1 VIDTVLWVA
10 ATVTAPAG
18 ARALRPRIRTRLA
31 LWEDEVSFWARA
43 AYGVLPLFGAWVTG
57 AVAGFDCGITGIGL
71 ARWLSGAAICTA
83 LILAFAFSLRFPSIR
98 RTVQVWFHPTRSW
111 LVLFDEP
118 RWAFY
123 RGAGAVALVEPAA
136 AQLAGLALGGLEW
149 LARNGRPS
157 RTSSRWVSGN
167 RPSEVWSELVR
178 LGVSAVLFALTRNLW
193 LILATQAVAAAL
205 VLRSWPDSVSTR

>member
-1 VIDTVLWVA
+1 MIDTVLWVV
-10 ATVTAPAG
+10 ATVSAPAVV
-18 ARALRPRIRTRLA
+18 RALLPRIRTRLA
-31 LWEDEVSFWARA
+31 TWEDEVSFWARA

-71 ARWLSGAAICTA
+71 TRWLSGAAICTA
-83 LILAFAFSLRFPSIR
+83 LILAFAFSLRFPSVR
-98 RTVQVWFHPTRSW
+98 RVVQVWFHPTRSW

-136 AQLAGLALGGLEW
+136 AQLAGLALGALEW

-157 RTSSRWVSGN
+157 RD

-178 LGVSAVLFALTRNLW
+178 LGISAVLFALTRNLW
-193 LILATQAVAAAL
+193 LILATQTVAAAL

>member
-1 VIDTVLWVA
+1 MIDTVLWVV
-10 ATVTAPAG
+10 ATVSAPAVV
-18 ARALRPRIRTRLA
+18 RALLPRIRTRLA
-31 LWEDEVSFWARA
+31 TWEDEVSFWARA

-71 ARWLSGAAICTA
+71 TRWLSGAAICTA
-83 LILAFAFSLRFPSIR
+83 LILAFAFSLRFPSVR
-98 RTVQVWFHPTRSW
+98 RVVQVWFHPTRSW

-123 RGAGAVALVEPAA
+123 RGAGAVVLVAPAA
-136 AQLAGLALGGLEW
+136 AQLAGLALGALEW

-157 RTSSRWVSGN
+157 RD

-178 LGVSAVLFALTRNLW
+178 LGISAVLFALTRNLW
-193 LILATQAVAAAL
+193 LILATQTVAAAL